1 MNWLLIIVLV
11 IIVFSAVR
19 GFWRGLL
26 RVLFSLVSVIVLIG
40 LITFATPHVS
50 QFIADH
56 TQIDTVISENIS
68 TKIQNSTEAAVD
80 SAMVN
85 QKEGLEAAGISLPEV
100 LEKHVFENGVQGAEQ
115 AVADTGIYE
124 QVADQMA
131 GIIIAI
137 VSFLIALIFACIIVW
152 LIGKATDVVNKIPV
166 IKGINRFLG
175 FFAGGLEG
183 FIIVWLFFMLVSIIS
198 GSQLGH
204 ELIQNIHDN
213 EFLAFLYD
221 HNAVLAI
228 VSNFIS

>member
-1 MNWLLIIVLV
+1 MNWLLIIVLL

-40 LITFATPHVS
+40 LVTFATPHVS

-68 TKIQNSTEAAVD
+68 AKIQNSAETAVD
-80 SAMVN
+80 SAISN
-85 QKEGLEAAGISLPEV
+85 QKEGLEAAGISLPDV
-100 LEKHVFENGVQGAEQ
+100 LEKHIFEKGVQGAEH

-124 QVADQMA
+124 QAGDQMA
-131 GIIIAI
+131 GIVIAV
-137 VSFLIALIFACIIVW
+137 VSFLVALIFACIVVW
-152 LIGKATDVVNKIPV
+152 LIGKATDVVNKIPI

-175 FFAGGLEG
+175 FFAGGFEG

-198 GSQLGH
+198 GSQLGQH
-204 ELIQNIHDN
+204 LIQNINDS
-213 EFLAFLYD
+213 EFLAFLYN

-228 VSNFIS
+228 VSNFI

>member
-1 MNWLLIIVLV
+1 MNWLLIIVLL

-26 RVLFSLVSVIVLIG
+26 RVLFSLVSVLVLIG
-40 LITFATPHVS
+40 LVTFATPHVS

-68 TKIQNSTEAAVD
+68 AKIQNSAETAVD
-80 SAMVN
+80 SAISN
-85 QKEGLEAAGISLPEV
+85 QKEGLEAAGISLPDV
-100 LEKHVFENGVQGAEQ
+100 LEKHIFEKGVQGAEH

-124 QVADQMA
+124 QAGDQMA
-131 GIIIAI
+131 GIVIAV
-137 VSFLIALIFACIIVW
+137 VSFLVALIFACIVVW
-152 LIGKATDVVNKIPV
+152 LIGKATDVVNKIPI

-175 FFAGGLEG
+175 FFAGGFEG

-198 GSQLGH
+198 GSQLGQH
-204 ELIQNIHDN
+204 LMQNINDS
-213 EFLAFLYD
+213 EFLAFLYN

-228 VSNFIS
+228 VSNFI

>member
-19 GFWRGLL
+19 GFRRGLL
-26 RVLFSLVSVIVLIG
+26 RVLFSLVSVVVLIG
-40 LITFATPHVS
+40 LITFATPYVS

-56 TQIDTVISENIS
+56 TQIDSVISENIS
-68 TKIQNSTEAAVD
+68 TKIRNSAEAAAD
-80 SAMVN
+80 SAINN
-85 QKEGLEAAGISLPEV
+85 QKEGLEAVGISLPEV
-100 LEKHVFENGVQGAEQ
+100 LEKNVFDKGIQGAEQ
-115 AVADTGIYE
+115 AVAGTGIYE
-124 QVADQMA
+124 QAGDQMA

-183 FIIVWLFFMLVSIIS
+183 FIIVWLFFMFVSIIS
-198 GSQLGH
+198 GSRLGQD
-204 ELIQNIHDN
+204 LIQNINNND
-213 EFLAFLYD
+213 FLVFLYD

>member
-1 MNWLLIIVLV
+1 MNWLLIIVLL

-40 LITFATPHVS
+40 LVTFATPHVS

-68 TKIQNSTEAAVD
+68 AKIQNSAETAVD
-80 SAMVN
+80 SAISN
-85 QKEGLEAAGISLPEV
+85 QKEGLEAAGISLPDV
-100 LEKHVFENGVQGAEQ
+100 LEKHIFEKGVQGAEP

-124 QVADQMA
+124 QAGDQMA
-131 GIIIAI
+131 GIVIAV
-137 VSFLIALIFACIIVW
+137 VSFLVALIFACIVVW
-152 LIGKATDVVNKIPV
+152 LIGKATDVVNKIPI

-175 FFAGGLEG
+175 FFAGGFEG

-198 GSQLGH
+198 GSQLGQH
-204 ELIQNIHDN
+204 LIHNINDS
-213 EFLAFLYD
+213 EFLAFLYN

-228 VSNFIS
+228 VSNFI

>member
-1 MNWLLIIVLV
+1 MNWLLIIVLL

-26 RVLFSLVSVIVLIG
+26 RVLFSLVSVLVLIG
-40 LITFATPHVS
+40 LVTFATPHVS

-68 TKIQNSTEAAVD
+68 AKIQNSAETAVD
-80 SAMVN
+80 SAISN
-85 QKEGLEAAGISLPEV
+85 QKEGLEAAGISLPDV
-100 LEKHVFENGVQGAEQ
+100 LEKHIFEKGVQGAEH

-124 QVADQMA
+124 QAGDQMA
-131 GIIIAI
+131 GIVIAV
-137 VSFLIALIFACIIVW
+137 VSFLVALIFACIVVW
-152 LIGKATDVVNKIPV
+152 LIGKATDVVNKIPI

-175 FFAGGLEG
+175 FFAGGFEG

-198 GSQLGH
+198 GSQLGQH
-204 ELIQNIHDN
+204 LIQNINDS
-213 EFLAFLYD
+213 EFLAFLYN

-228 VSNFIS
+228 VSNFI